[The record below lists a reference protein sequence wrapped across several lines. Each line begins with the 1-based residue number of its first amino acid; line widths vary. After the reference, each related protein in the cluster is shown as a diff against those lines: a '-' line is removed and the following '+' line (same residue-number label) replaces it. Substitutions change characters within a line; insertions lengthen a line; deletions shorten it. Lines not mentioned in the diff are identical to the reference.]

1 MSEKFPWLFERH
13 YGIAA
18 YDYWWGYTAAEID
31 LMAIDQPVIS
41 YKTEKKKGMMASRKE
56 VAELDAL
63 AEAWEKKRQGKR
75 FVGKEFSLNDFMRS
89 DLGKRISSTQ
99 A

>member
-1 MSEKFPWLFERH
+1 
-13 YGIAA
+13 
-18 YDYWWGYTAAEID
+18 
-31 LMAIDQPVIS
+31 MAIDQPVIS
-41 YKTEKKKGMMASRKE
+41 YKTEKKKGMMASKKE

-63 AEAWEKKRQGKR
+63 ADAWEKKRQGKR
-75 FVGKEFSLNDFMRS
+75 FVGKEISLNDFMRS